1 MHSQVHQV
9 TSPLVVQEDRLE
21 VQSPIAMKPVSF
33 LAHRMDPGS
42 PLYGKTQ
49 QDLLQERGFIV
60 VRLPSPSLATAPC
73 LRGRAW

>member
-1 MHSQVHQV
+1 M
-9 TSPLVVQEDRLE
+9 QEDRLE

-33 LAHRMDPGS
+33 LAHKMDTSS

-60 VRLPSPSLATAPC
+60 VRWSTKSPTADPWPMPSCNGQS
-73 LRGRAW
+73 G